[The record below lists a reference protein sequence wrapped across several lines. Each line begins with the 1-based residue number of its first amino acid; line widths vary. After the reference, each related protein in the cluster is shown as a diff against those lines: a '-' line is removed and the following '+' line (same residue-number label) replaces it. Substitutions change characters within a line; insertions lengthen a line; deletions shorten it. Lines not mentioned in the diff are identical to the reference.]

1 DITTQFGRVMA
12 EFIIKEA
19 KYTASLYHDKCAHLL
34 VDRFIEMNKI
44 VERLPAQPNKEQY
57 DQFVQDILSLAEP
70 AAIYKEME
78 MVVLNSD
85 VYHYYE
91 DFIKLSERD
100 MFHQLYVN
108 YSFTKDAVM
117 QMNQMA
123 MGQIEDSIHQ
133 LHR

>member
-1 DITTQFGRVMA
+1 
-12 EFIIKEA
+12 
-19 KYTASLYHDKCAHLL
+19 
-34 VDRFIEMNKI
+34 
-44 VERLPAQPNKEQY
+44 
-57 DQFVQDILSLAEP
+57 QFVHDILSLAEP

-133 LHR
+133 LHRYINSLHEHNQLIQRIQEKRQGTGILKTGASLIGLGIGIPFLGAGLG